1 MNNLYLAIDIGASSG
16 RHILG
21 TLKDGQIALE
31 EIYRFTNE
39 MKVRNNHLCWDF
51 DYLFEQILLGLK
63 KCGELGKIPVSI
75 GIDTW
80 GVDFVLLDK
89 DERVLGDTVAY
100 RDSRTNGMDGELRK
114 LIPEDEL
121 YRRTGIQK
129 QLFNTIYQLLAL
141 QRTNPEILERA
152 ERFLMVPEYLNFL
165 LTGMK
170 VNEYTN
176 ATTTGMVDAGEK
188 TWDRPLIERLGLK
201 PSLFGELKL
210 PKTRLGPLQKVIEGK
225 VGFQCEVVLPPTHD
239 TASAVLAVPLADN
252 DSVYLS
258 SGTWSLM
265 GLEKPEPDCSEAS
278 RTANFTNEGGYDY
291 RYRYLKNIMGLWIIQ
306 SVKKEWGE
314 GFSFS
319 QLCAMAEAEQGSLS
333 IIDVNDQT
341 FLAPPNMI
349 EAIKEF
355 CRQRGLPVP
364 TRPGQIAA
372 CVYHSLAQSYRDAV
386 LEIEALQ
393 DMKINSLHIVGG
405 GSRADYLNELTAR
418 YTGKRVLAGPI
429 EATAIGN
436 ILSQMLGAG
445 EFKTLAQ
452 AREAVAKSFPIKKW

>member
-21 TLKDGQIALE
+21 TLKDGQITLE

-63 KCGELGKIPVSI
+63 KCGQLGKIPVSM

-114 LIPEDEL
+114 LISEDEL

-141 QRTNPEILERA
+141 KGTNQEILDRA
-152 ERFLMVPEYLNFL
+152 ERFLMAPEYLNFL

-188 TWDRPLIERLGLK
+188 TWDRSLIELLGIK

-210 PKTRLGPLQKVIEGK
+210 PKTRLGLLQKAIEEK

-252 DSVYLS
+252 HSVYIS

-265 GLEKPEPDCSEAS
+265 GLEKPEPDCREAS
-278 RTANFTNEGGYDY
+278 RSANFTNEGGYDY

-306 SVKKEWGE
+306 SVKKEWSE
-314 GFSFS
+314 GYSFS
-319 QLCAMAEAEQGSLS
+319 QLCAMAEAEKGSPS

-364 TRPGQIAA
+364 IQPGEIAA
-372 CVYHSLAQSYRDAV
+372 CIYHSLAQSYRDAV
-386 LEIEALQ
+386 LEIETLQ
-393 DMKINSLHIVGG
+393 NMGIHSIHIVGG
-405 GSRADYLNELTAR
+405 GSQADYLNKLTAR
-418 YTGKRVLAGPI
+418 YTGKQVLAGPI

-445 EFKTLAQ
+445 EFKTLAK
-452 AREAVAKSFPIKKW
+452 ARETVAKSFPIKKW

>member
-1 MNNLYLAIDIGASSG
+1 MNNLYLAIDIGASGG

-21 TLKDGQIALE
+21 TLKDGQITLE

-39 MKVRNNHLCWDF
+39 MKVQNNHLCWDF

-63 KCGELGKIPVSI
+63 RCDALGKIPVTM

-100 RDSRTNGMDGELRK
+100 RDSRTTGMDGVLRK

-141 QRTNPEILERA
+141 KRTNKEILDRA

-176 ATTTGMVDAGEK
+176 ATTTGMVDAGKK
-188 TWDRPLIERLGLK
+188 TWDRSLIDLLGIK
-201 PSLFGELKL
+201 PSIFGELKL
-210 PKTRLGPLQKVIEGK
+210 PKTRMGPLQKAIEEK

-252 DSVYLS
+252 HSVYIS

-265 GLEKPEPDCSEAS
+265 GLEKPEPDCREAS
-278 RTANFTNEGGYDY
+278 RSANFTNEGGYDY

-306 SVKKEWGE
+306 SVKKEWSQGY
-314 GFSFS
+314 SFS
-319 QLCAMAEAEQGSLS
+319 QLCAMAEAEKDSPS

-355 CRQRGLPVP
+355 CRQRGLSVP
-364 TRPGQIAA
+364 TRPGEIAA

-386 LEIEALQ
+386 LEIETLQ
-393 DMKINSLHIVGG
+393 NMGIHSIHIVGG
-405 GSRADYLNELTAR
+405 GSQADYLNELTAR
-418 YTGKRVLAGPI
+418 YTGKQVLAGPI

-445 EFKTLAQ
+445 EFKTLAE